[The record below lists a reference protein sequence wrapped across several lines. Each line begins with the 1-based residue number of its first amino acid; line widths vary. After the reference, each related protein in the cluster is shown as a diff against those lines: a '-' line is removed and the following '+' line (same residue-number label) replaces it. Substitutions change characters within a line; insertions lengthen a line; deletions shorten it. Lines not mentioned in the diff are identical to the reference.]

1 VVFLT
6 PFGESSEDAASACA
20 AAAERAFAPGA
31 SDEAIF
37 EARQALRALA
47 ERASPDSPDGDEMRA
62 VHRVLYFVHRQRARE
77 VRAAADWI
85 AQGCYPA
92 LEARVAPVELER
104 ALPPAEL
111 IARVKDELSMRGR
124 LGSAMSQHLFAGAPS
139 LDDVRVY
146 MRHHWFRSRWFF
158 QLLADFAARS
168 PLEDTGLLFRN
179 LVEETGG
186 LPDGPP
192 AHALLLKRLTDH
204 LGLGLDFDD
213 HPSEWQALQYL
224 NNQARSARTTDAA
237 WGLAVLFASET
248 TTPETHGNI
257 LAMLRRLGVPEDC
270 CEFHRVHA
278 ACDAHHAADLEAI
291 IARRIRTA
299 SEQRTF
305 LRALA
310 EHRRTS
316 RIYFELV
323 WEQMR
328 SAKP

>member
-1 VVFLT
+1 MVSLT
-6 PFGESSEDAASACA
+6 PLGEFSDDAASACA
-20 AAAERAFAPGA
+20 AAAARALAPGA
-31 SDEAIF
+31 SDEAIAL
-37 EARQALRALA
+37 ARGALRALA
-47 ERASPDSPDGDEMRA
+47 ERAAPEGDEMRA
-62 VHRVLYFVHRQRARE
+62 LHRVLYFVHSQRARS

-85 AQGCYPA
+85 AQGCYPVI
-92 LEARVAPVELER
+92 EARVAPVELEG
-104 ALPPAEL
+104 ALPPGL
-111 IARVKDELSMRGR
+111 FVARVKDELSMRGR
-124 LGSAMSQHLFAGAPS
+124 LGSAMSQHLFAGAPD

-146 MRHHWFRSRWFF
+146 MRHHWFRSRWFY

-168 PLEDTGLLFRN
+168 PLEDAGLLFHN

-224 NNQARSARTTDAA
+224 NNQARSARATDAA
-237 WGLAVLFASET
+237 WGLAVFFASET
-248 TTPETHGNI
+248 TTPETHRNI
-257 LAMLRRLGVPEDC
+257 YAMLRRLGVPEDC

-278 ACDAHHAADLEAI
+278 AGDARHAADFEAI
-291 IARRIRTA
+291 IARRICST

-310 EHRRTS
+310 EHQRTS
-316 RIYFELV
+316 RIYFELI

-328 SAKP
+328 SAKS